1 MAWSCGNA
9 DSEVYKKASLN
20 VQTSQLFIMDTNSSL
35 WSINSTSSSFLYSQ
49 GSQSQHSQEYISLN
63 SPDSI
68 RDTSYAEYE
77 DGYTSDSLDEF
88 PVVSLSQLDARR
100 YLYSNGISV
109 CEGGEAV
116 QQLKVT
122 STKETVDMEM
132 TANDVI
138 LNGRNCSTDIQLMGN
153 FHGDVTVTRIGVRA
167 QIHYQ
172 YSPLLKVKMV
182 VQMRKGHVGQCEDIV
197 KLYENMFYPS
207 ASTDVGFIDHAK
219 TVCSTARDGFCLELK
234 ISGSGRAKIKSC
246 TVCLRAKGGKVVHV
260 DDGEDVATRR
270 LYW

>member
-1 MAWSCGNA
+1 MC
-9 DSEVYKKASLN
+9 KL
-20 VQTSQLFIMDTNSSL
+20 QLFIMDVDRTL
-35 WSINSTSSSFLYSQ
+35 WSINSSSSSSSYLYSQ
-49 GSQSQHSQEYISLN
+49 LQPSQEYISFD

-68 RDTSYAEYE
+68 SSASDVEYE
-77 DGYTSDSLDEF
+77 DGYTSDSSTEF

-109 CEGGEAV
+109 SNSAEVV

-138 LNGRNCSTDIQLMGN
+138 LNDTKCSTDIQLMGN
-153 FHGDVTVTRIGVRA
+153 FSGDVTVTRIGVRS
-167 QIHYQ
+167 QIQYQ
-172 YSPLLKVKMV
+172 YSPVLKVKMV

-197 KLYENMFYPS
+197 KLYENVFYPS
-207 ASTDVGFIDHAK
+207 AATDVGFIDHAK
-219 TVCSTARDGFCLELK
+219 TVRATAHDGFCLELK
-234 ISGSGRAKIKSC
+234 ISGSHKAKIKGC
-246 TVCLRAKGGKVVHV
+246 TVCLRAKGGKVAHI
-260 DDGEDVATRR
+260 DNGEDLAARR